1 MARRIFDLANF
12 FADDAD
18 PLGKNLQLASRISIA
33 CDEAGLDVKANVVG
47 EKVRVI
53 ITADEIKENH
63 LRTLGTII
71 EDEFQKIPHEY
82 ITRH

>member
-18 PLGKNLQLASRISIA
+18 PLGKNQQLASRISSA
-33 CDEAGLDVKANVVG
+33 SDAAGLDVQAIVVG

-53 ITADEIKENH
+53 ITADEVTENL

-71 EDEFQKIPHEY
+71 EDAFQNIPHEY
-82 ITRH
+82 VTRH